1 MPTLSA
7 AIVVYNGASEALTAA
22 ASILKYTQKYPLTL
36 YLIDNASPDG
46 SGAVLQG
53 ALASHSLHC
62 NQQQEVR
69 VICSEKNIGFGA
81 GHNLVLPELTSDYHF
96 ILNPDI
102 LLENDIL
109 SDMADW
115 METHPQAV
123 MARPGLQYP
132 DGREQILPLRRC
144 SVLALVYRQ
153 LPWLGFLKKF
163 NDHYVMADKDLS
175 APTQIEFCTGSFS
188 MMRTKTMRQI
198 GGFDEGYFVYVEDA
212 DLTQKALQVG
222 EVYLLPQFHAI
233 HVWHRAPHTNF
244 SCFTMQLKGMF
255 RYFRKWGL
263 RF

>member
-53 ALASHSLHC
+53 AIASDAMHC
-62 NQQQEVR
+62 SQQQEVR

-102 LLENDIL
+102 LLESDVL
-109 SDMADW
+109 SEMVDW

-123 MARPGLQYP
+123 MARPGLHYP
-132 DGREQILPLRRC
+132 DGRKQILPLRRC
-144 SVLALVYRQ
+144 SLLALVYRQ

-163 NDHYVMADKDLS
+163 DDHYVMADQDLS

-188 MMRTKTMRQI
+188 MMRTETLRQI

-244 SCFTMQLKGMF
+244 SSFIMQLKGML

-263 RF
+263 RL